1 MDLHSHLLISL
12 IFLSNLSSQSIKTL
26 FSNSAKEIDITTS
39 KIDFFDPRHL
49 NFFLKLKPAIR
60 LCLKDFQKRGEEM
73 NNSIFK
79 ISYFYF
85 YYCYENVNF
94 LRELSLNEHSG
105 VHFLSQS
112 IMTSRA

>member
-1 MDLHSHLLISL
+1 
-12 IFLSNLSSQSIKTL
+12 
-26 FSNSAKEIDITTS
+26 
-39 KIDFFDPRHL
+39 
-49 NFFLKLKPAIR
+49 
-60 LCLKDFQKRGEEM
+60 M

-85 YYCYENVNF
+85 YYCYENVHF
-94 LRELSLNEHSG
+94 LGELSLNEHSG